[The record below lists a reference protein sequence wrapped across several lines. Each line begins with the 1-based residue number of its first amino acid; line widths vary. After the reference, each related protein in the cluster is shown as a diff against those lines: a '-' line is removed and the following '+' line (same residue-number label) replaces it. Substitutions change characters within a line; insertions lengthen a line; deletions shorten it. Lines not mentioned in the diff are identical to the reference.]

1 MAMEGLAGG
10 TMVESLT
17 QALQSARL
25 FQKQTA
31 ERVSS
36 MKLEVLHAYEN
47 DAGGQ
52 DSQYKRDVTAK
63 IVSLVEA
70 RSASVEE
77 FRRSQ
82 EGAEKLMASLKGN
95 PDGPAANEDREQV
108 VEHFKAIE
116 VTRKEQLE
124 AERQLEK
131 LLELKEK
138 VKQQDGFALRISHES
153 IMMAPKQD
161 ALTELNQQRAA
172 NPPPIL
178 RAAGPLGPLLSSRA
192 SPLLSTTNGSTA
204 TAHGQDPASTSEW
217 LESFVGGVPP
227 REESLRLRAV
237 SSS

>member
-1 MAMEGLAGG
+1 
-10 TMVESLT
+10 MVESLT

-108 VEHFKAIE
+108 VEHFKV
-116 VTRKEQLE
+116 VTHSEKHLLCPSRK
-124 AERQLEK
+124 
-131 LLELKEK
+131 
-138 VKQQDGFALRISHES
+138 
-153 IMMAPKQD
+153 
-161 ALTELNQQRAA
+161 
-172 NPPPIL
+172 
-178 RAAGPLGPLLSSRA
+178 LSRPFS
-192 SPLLSTTNGSTA
+192 GSCHA
-204 TAHGQDPASTSEW
+204 
-217 LESFVGGVPP
+217 VG
-227 REESLRLRAV
+227 
-237 SSS
+237 